1 MKKSIISLSFLTL
14 LIVGISTSCKKKE
27 VEEKDDSATQLAD
40 ASAVNDENSF
50 INEVWKS
57 GSACNYDYTQLSG
70 ACVTVTETS
79 TTFPKVI
86 TFDFGAGCTGPN
98 GHTKKGKIIVDM
110 SGPLTDIGATR
121 SISFDEFYLN
131 DYKITGTKDLTNEGL
146 NSAGNLNVKVVGN
159 ISATGLKG
167 TVNKTFTHNIEWIGH
182 ATCTITDDELK
193 VSGSGILSGVNGGQ
207 LKYVSTSPVHVK
219 YGCSYA
225 VSGIIDF
232 GPTAQQGAILD
243 YGNGTCDEYATITT
257 KKDSKVY
264 IFNMQ
269 TRKIE

>member
-159 ISATGLKG
+159 ISATF
-167 TVNKTFTHNIEWIGH
+167 TFKLPAE
-182 ATCTITDDELK
+182 
-193 VSGSGILSGVNGGQ
+193 
-207 LKYVSTSPVHVK
+207 
-219 YGCSYA
+219 
-225 VSGIIDF
+225 
-232 GPTAQQGAILD
+232 
-243 YGNGTCDEYATITT
+243 
-257 KKDSKVY
+257 
-264 IFNMQ
+264 FNP
-269 TRKIE
+269 